1 MTGTTKYHITFQ
13 TVSLYDQ
20 SLEKFVERTSN
31 HLRDSLSIIYDY
43 SDLKINTDRSILLG
57 DIEPPN
63 EYYRELEL
71 HYLIYNLFDYPSVEE
86 IIKDINQ
93 EIYGEDFV
101 TIPYSNK
108 SYIIKIV
115 SNFSIN
121 FDLEYI
127 L

>member
-1 MTGTTKYHITFQ
+1 MNEKHKYHITFQ
-13 TVSLYDQ
+13 MVSLYDQ

-71 HYLIYNLFDYPSVEE
+71 HYLIFNLFDYSSVEE
-86 IIKDINQ
+86 IIKDINE
-93 EIYGEDFV
+93 EIYGENLV
-101 TIPYSNK
+101 TIPNTNK
-108 SYIIKIV
+108 SYIIKII
-115 SNFSIN
+115 SDFSIRS
-121 FDLEYI
+121 
-127 L
+127 

>member
-71 HYLIYNLFDYPSVEE
+71 HYLIFNLFDYSSVEE
-86 IIKDINQ
+86 IIKDINE
-93 EIYGEDFV
+93 EIYGENLV
-101 TIPYSNK
+101 TIPNPNK
-108 SYIIKIV
+108 SYIIKII
-115 SNFSIN
+115 SDFSIRS
-121 FDLEYI
+121 
-127 L
+127 